1 MLLSFDGTLLA
12 QILNFVLF
20 WILLDYVFI
29 GPTRR
34 AIEARQRYIA
44 TQQREADEL
53 AAQAK
58 GLRAQADDILDEAR
72 RTTDEALRAA
82 SAQASDQARVI
93 ERKAAEEAGAIVALA
108 DATVAGERSQAVAKQ
123 APFVEELAR
132 TMATR
137 ALDGEAVA

>member
-58 GLRAQADDILDEAR
+58 GLRVQADDILDEAR